1 MRYGYLKPITGAPI
15 IVATTDGIEWETMG
29 TASDVKKA
37 RQMVDTLNGTL
48 AKFEV
53 LDDLS
58 GLDIVNPS

>member
-1 MRYGYLKPITGAPI
+1 MRYGFLKPITGAPI
-15 IVATTDGIEWETMG
+15 LIATTDGVEWETMG
-29 TASDVKKA
+29 TASDGTKA

-48 AKFEV
+48 EKFKV